1 MRKPIES
8 TSSVLR
14 GCVATVIWIDWYAYH
29 LARFAGLQA
38 AFSDV
43 GKVTGIE
50 LVGGIG
56 VHDGLKFREGVPDN
70 LPIKTLLP
78 NTSWKDAGKLRLSI
92 LLWKYLTALDP
103 AVVLVPG
110 YYTLPAIAAAIW
122 AKTHGR
128 VSVLMTES
136 TAADHARTPW
146 KESLKSILVQG
157 LFDWAVT
164 GGKAH
169 VRYLVQLGFPEER
182 IANFYD
188 VVDNESLSRLTR
200 SLRQQPATSYNLPKQ
215 YFLYVGRMAPEKNVS
230 ALLSSWFA
238 YRAEG
243 GGWPLVL
250 AGDGP
255 EMTSLKRQ
263 VARSQF
269 AAEVHFTG
277 HKRSAELPLLYAFAG
292 CFILPST
299 REPWGLVVNEAMA
312 CSLPVLVST
321 ACGCAEDL
329 VASGINGFTFDPSNP
344 ASLTASLR
352 QVADLDVQQR
362 TAMGK
367 SSEQMIRNYTP
378 TNFGR
383 EIALIAEISQSIHR
397 PLLAGSSVR
406 PVAG

>member
-1 MRKPIES
+1 M
-8 TSSVLR
+8 
-14 GCVATVIWIDWYAYH
+14 
-29 LARFAGLQA
+29 
-38 AFSDV
+38 
-43 GKVTGIE
+43 
-50 LVGGIG
+50 GGIG

-70 LPIKTLLP
+70 LPIETLLP
-78 NTSWKDAGKLRLSI
+78 NAGWKDAGKLHLSI
-92 LLWKYLTALDP
+92 LLWKHLTALDP
-103 AVVLVPG
+103 GVVLVPG
-110 YYTLPAIAAAIW
+110 YYTLPAVAAAIW

-136 TAADHARTPW
+136 TAVDHTRTSW
-146 KESLKSILVQG
+146 KEYLKSTLVQR

-182 IANFYD
+182 IVNFYD

-200 SLRQQPATSYNLPKQ
+200 SLRQQSATSYNLPKQ

-230 ALLSSWFA
+230 GLLSSWFA

-243 GGWPLVL
+243 GSWPLVL

-269 AAEVHFTG
+269 ATEVHFTG

-344 ASLTASLR
+344 TSLTAALR

-397 PLLAGSSVR
+397 PSLAGSSVR